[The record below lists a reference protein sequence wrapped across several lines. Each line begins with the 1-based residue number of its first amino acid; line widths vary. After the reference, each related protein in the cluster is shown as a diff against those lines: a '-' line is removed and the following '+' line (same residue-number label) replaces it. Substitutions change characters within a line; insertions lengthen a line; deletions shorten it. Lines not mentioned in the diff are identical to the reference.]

1 MSLFIIYF
9 LFLTSQDISS
19 IGCSGNLLL
28 NRLMGADIIICPYRN
43 KEDKIIDDKRVKGMD
58 TLMDEYAEVLR

>member
-1 MSLFIIYF
+1 
-9 LFLTSQDISS
+9 
-19 IGCSGNLLL
+19 
-28 NRLMGADIIICPYRN
+28 MGADIIICPYRN